1 VNKKTGSDSEPTSLS
16 TSVSFL
22 SPSCRR
28 GDSDLLN
35 LSVYLSAQPTF
46 FSTWGALPRNPNC
59 TYRNFPT
66 KPLVLVL
73 KLREESGT
81 RAPRVKRNPGSNMG
95 GDGGVIAAKRE
106 YMQSC
111 GDVFGMKGGM
121 AKTALNRT
129 ETAELRTK
137 VCKV

>member
-1 VNKKTGSDSEPTSLS
+1 
-16 TSVSFL
+16 
-22 SPSCRR
+22 
-28 GDSDLLN
+28 
-35 LSVYLSAQPTF
+35 
-46 FSTWGALPRNPNC
+46 
-59 TYRNFPT
+59 
-66 KPLVLVL
+66 
-73 KLREESGT
+73 
-81 RAPRVKRNPGSNMG
+81 MG

-137 VCKV
+137 VSTVCRTISVSHPIGSQENGMIVPNCVG

>member
-1 VNKKTGSDSEPTSLS
+1 
-16 TSVSFL
+16 
-22 SPSCRR
+22 
-28 GDSDLLN
+28 
-35 LSVYLSAQPTF
+35 
-46 FSTWGALPRNPNC
+46 
-59 TYRNFPT
+59 
-66 KPLVLVL
+66 
-73 KLREESGT
+73 
-81 RAPRVKRNPGSNMG
+81 MG

-137 VCKV
+137 VLYLVVWTSVILVYYVQQP

>member
-1 VNKKTGSDSEPTSLS
+1 
-16 TSVSFL
+16 
-22 SPSCRR
+22 
-28 GDSDLLN
+28 
-35 LSVYLSAQPTF
+35 
-46 FSTWGALPRNPNC
+46 
-59 TYRNFPT
+59 
-66 KPLVLVL
+66 
-73 KLREESGT
+73 
-81 RAPRVKRNPGSNMG
+81 MG

-137 VCKV
+137 VSREVAHPRPCGDQSKSVTDRNTQ

>member
-1 VNKKTGSDSEPTSLS
+1 
-16 TSVSFL
+16 
-22 SPSCRR
+22 
-28 GDSDLLN
+28 
-35 LSVYLSAQPTF
+35 
-46 FSTWGALPRNPNC
+46 
-59 TYRNFPT
+59 
-66 KPLVLVL
+66 
-73 KLREESGT
+73 
-81 RAPRVKRNPGSNMG
+81 MG

-137 VCKV
+137 VSFGMSRARCLLLVLKLAQCHRSLARAWSQNGHISC